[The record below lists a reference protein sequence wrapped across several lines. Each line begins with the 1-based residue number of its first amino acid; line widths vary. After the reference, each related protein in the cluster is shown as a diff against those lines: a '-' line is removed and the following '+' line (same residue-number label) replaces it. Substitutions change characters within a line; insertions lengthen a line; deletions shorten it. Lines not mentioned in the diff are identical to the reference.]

1 LIVGHTHTLIVSVQ
15 ISMRTSLELQPSAL
29 ALAIADVVAASVRD
43 RLGGDRQIENE
54 GPAPIGMDKQ
64 AEGRAT
70 AAPSAMNID
79 LIIDQWK
86 RNDRL
91 LGCVQGFC
99 LGFTCAV

>member
-1 LIVGHTHTLIVSVQ
+1 
-15 ISMRTSLELQPSAL
+15 
-29 ALAIADVVAASVRD
+29 
-43 RLGGDRQIENE
+43 
-54 GPAPIGMDKQ
+54 MDKQ

-86 RNDRL
+86 RNDRP

-99 LGFTCAV
+99 LGLCCLTC

>member
-1 LIVGHTHTLIVSVQ
+1 
-15 ISMRTSLELQPSAL
+15 MRTSLELQPSAL

-54 GPAPIGMDKQ
+54 EGPAPIGMDKQ
-64 AEGRAT
+64 AEGCAT

-86 RNDRL
+86 RNDRPLDWAL
-91 LGCVQGFC
+91 LVLFD
-99 LGFTCAV
+99 LLIYIIHILIRTR